1 METEAIG
8 IYLEHDRVAS
18 VTTNRGPVE
27 CEHVVDAAGPW
38 AATVGQLVGLD
49 IPIRPVRR
57 QMVTTSPIAELPPDF
72 PFVIDFARSLY
83 FHPEGEGLLTGMSN
97 PDQLAGFDQ
106 TIDEDWEV
114 AALEAAMQ
122 RMPILERA
130 GRLAGWAGLYEV
142 TPDAHPIFGPTEID
156 GFWIVGGFS
165 GHGFMHGPVAGKLMS
180 EFILE
185 GRAHTVDVSMLDL
198 ARFKAGRQI
207 REYNVI

>member
-1 METEAIG
+1 
-8 IYLEHDRVAS
+8 
-18 VTTNRGPVE
+18 
-27 CEHVVDAAGPW
+27 
-38 AATVGQLVGLD
+38 
-49 IPIRPVRR
+49 
-57 QMVTTSPIAELPPDF
+57 MVTTSPIAELPPDF